1 MAKVCTY
8 LKNDG
13 HKVRVGYV
21 SLAGLEA
28 LDNRGVN
35 SMSEAVPGKRVWL
48 IVYDENRPC
57 KSYTNGPRGHFLFY
71 KGEKTMT
78 KREKALWLHEHYK
91 NYSLKWYL
99 ENDAR
104 LNAMFRKVYHRY
116 MTDLNARASKAQ
128 LSHIEDLGKRMRE
141 VYEDVYGTNFDSDCR
156 LDRAETNRK
165 VQAIRSMWVVAPA

>member
-1 MAKVCTY
+1 FLEGAHKPKKHRQCMAKVCTY

-57 KSYTNGPRGHFLFY
+57 KSYTNEDIHYYKEFVDLFSSRLKRRLY
-71 KGEKTMT
+71 YEAMLNELTALKTRTEK
-78 KREKALWLHEHYK
+78 W
-91 NYSLKWYL
+91 S
-99 ENDAR
+99 
-104 LNAMFRKVYHRY
+104 
-116 MTDLNARASKAQ
+116 
-128 LSHIEDLGKRMRE
+128 
-141 VYEDVYGTNFDSDCR
+141 
-156 LDRAETNRK
+156 
-165 VQAIRSMWVVAPA
+165 

>member
-28 LDNRGVN
+28 LDNKGVN

-57 KSYTNGPRGHFLFY
+57 KSYTNEDIHYYKEFVDLFSSRLKRRLY
-71 KGEKTMT
+71 YEGMLDELTALKTRTEK
-78 KREKALWLHEHYK
+78 W
-91 NYSLKWYL
+91 S
-99 ENDAR
+99 
-104 LNAMFRKVYHRY
+104 
-116 MTDLNARASKAQ
+116 
-128 LSHIEDLGKRMRE
+128 
-141 VYEDVYGTNFDSDCR
+141 
-156 LDRAETNRK
+156 
-165 VQAIRSMWVVAPA
+165 

>member
-48 IVYDENRPC
+48 IVYDEIVPVSPIQMKIFITIRN
-57 KSYTNGPRGHFLFY
+57 
-71 KGEKTMT
+71 
-78 KREKALWLHEHYK
+78 LWIC
-91 NYSLKWYL
+91 
-99 ENDAR
+99 
-104 LNAMFRKVYHRY
+104 FRHV
-116 MTDLNARASKAQ
+116 
-128 LSHIEDLGKRMRE
+128 
-141 VYEDVYGTNFDSDCR
+141 
-156 LDRAETNRK
+156 
-165 VQAIRSMWVVAPA
+165 

>member
-57 KSYTNGPRGHFLFY
+57 KCQR
-71 KGEKTMT
+71 
-78 KREKALWLHEHYK
+78 
-91 NYSLKWYL
+91 
-99 ENDAR
+99 
-104 LNAMFRKVYHRY
+104 
-116 MTDLNARASKAQ
+116 
-128 LSHIEDLGKRMRE
+128 
-141 VYEDVYGTNFDSDCR
+141 
-156 LDRAETNRK
+156 NRK
-165 VQAIRSMWVVAPA
+165 PLSRGSMSVRMIVTVGMRCGFSASVNGVQ

>member
-28 LDNRGVN
+28 LDNKGVN

-57 KSYTNGPRGHFLFY
+57 KSYTNEDIHYYKEFVDCYRPLPRYIGLY
-71 KGEKTMT
+71 RCIGRKEKPKYPMVFVPS
-78 KREKALWLHEHYK
+78 RG
-91 NYSLKWYL
+91 
-99 ENDAR
+99 R
-104 LNAMFRKVYHRY
+104 
-116 MTDLNARASKAQ
+116 
-128 LSHIEDLGKRMRE
+128 
-141 VYEDVYGTNFDSDCR
+141 
-156 LDRAETNRK
+156 
-165 VQAIRSMWVVAPA
+165 

>member
-48 IVYDENRPC
+48 IVYDD
-57 KSYTNGPRGHFLFY
+57 K
-71 KGEKTMT
+71 
-78 KREKALWLHEHYK
+78 
-91 NYSLKWYL
+91 
-99 ENDAR
+99 
-104 LNAMFRKVYHRY
+104 
-116 MTDLNARASKAQ
+116 
-128 LSHIEDLGKRMRE
+128 
-141 VYEDVYGTNFDSDCR
+141 
-156 LDRAETNRK
+156 
-165 VQAIRSMWVVAPA
+165 